1 MGKVDDLLEILHQL
15 PIQKQLFFTDY
26 FWAAG
31 KKEMIYVD
39 KRGGSLVSLN
49 HVYIA

>member
-26 FWAAG
+26 FWAAA
-31 KKEMIYVD
+31 
-39 KRGGSLVSLN
+39 LVSLN